1 MISTS
6 RGLFATD
13 GEVVA
18 ARWVQR
24 KLGDCQHER
33 RVLAIASKLFDLTRP
48 VLGLGLSECR
58 LLRLAAL
65 THDIGRS
72 VDEEDHHKHGAQML
86 LETTVLQLS
95 PMDRRVLAFCARYHR
110 GTVAAAM
117 QEEYLRPLDPRRPIR
132 MILGLLRVADALDS
146 RVGVSPRLMF
156 SINRNRL
163 SVRCFVESEDYRQA
177 RRMYRRRKKFELLES
192 FLGQDIQVRVEVTSE
207 YALAG

>member
-1 MISTS
+1 MTSTS

-13 GEVVA
+13 CEVLA

-24 KLGDCQHER
+24 KLGDCEHER

-48 VLGLGLSECR
+48 ILGLGLSESR
-58 LLRLAAL
+58 LLRLSAL

-72 VDEEDHHKHGAQML
+72 VDEEDHHKHGAKLL
-86 LETTVLQLS
+86 LETTALELS

-110 GTVAAAM
+110 GSVPEVM

-146 RVGVSPRLMF
+146 RVVVSPRLMF
-156 SINRNRL
+156 SMNQKRL
-163 SVRCFVESEDYRQA
+163 SVRCFVDATDYDEARQV
-177 RRMYRRRKKFELLES
+177 YRRRKKFELLES
-192 FLGQDIQVRVEVTSE
+192 FLGNEITVEVDETSD

>member
-13 GEVVA
+13 CEVSA

-24 KLGDCQHER
+24 RLGDCEHER

-48 VLGLGLSECR
+48 VLGLGLCEFR
-58 LLRLAAL
+58 LLRLSAL

-72 VDEEDHHKHGAQML
+72 VSEEDHHKEGAKIL
-86 LETTVLQLS
+86 LETTSLELS

-110 GTVAAAM
+110 GSVPQAM
-117 QEEYLRPLDPRRPIR
+117 QEEHLYPLDPRRPIR

-156 SINRNRL
+156 SVTRNRL
-163 SVRCFVESEDYRQA
+163 SVRCFVDASDYREA
-177 RRMYRRRKKFELLES
+177 RRVYRRRKKFELLES
-192 FLGQDIQVRVEVTSE
+192 FLGHEINVEVDIAS
-207 YALAG
+207 AHVLSR